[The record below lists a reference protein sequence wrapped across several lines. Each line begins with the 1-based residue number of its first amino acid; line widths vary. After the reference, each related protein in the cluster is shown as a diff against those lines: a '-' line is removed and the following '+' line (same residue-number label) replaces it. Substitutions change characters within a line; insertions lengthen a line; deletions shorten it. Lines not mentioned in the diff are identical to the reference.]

1 MDELNPTFRF
11 KISERLVEQGLG
23 KYIHRTRQE
32 DGWCL
37 RFANHDDRD
46 EAEITLEEL
55 EQNLVRARKEARVS
69 RDRLRALEAL
79 HFWFVTDPQ
88 RQGKKPH
95 GDLDLVQ
102 CSEV

>member
-11 KISERLVEQGLG
+11 KIADRLVEAGAG
-23 KYIHRTRQE
+23 KYIHRGS

-37 RFANHDDRD
+37 RYTGRD
-46 EAEITLEEL
+46 EDETTITLEEL
-55 EQNLVRARKEARVS
+55 EQNLVRARKETRAS